1 MILDGKQTS
10 IELQENIAKEVEN
23 RKKQMLK
30 TPHLAAILVGE
41 DGASQTYV
49 NAKVKACEKVGFEST
64 LVHLPKEI
72 TENELLAQIEILN
85 QNDAIDGFIV
95 QLPLPSHIN
104 VDKVFQQVRPEKDV
118 DGFHP
123 INVGRMVKN
132 LPAYIAATPLG
143 ILMLLEKYNIDTT
156 GKKCVVLGRS
166 QIVGLPMSILLARNT
181 RFGNCTVTLCHSKTP
196 DIKSHTLEADIIVVA
211 LGMAEYLKEDMI
223 KNGAVVIDVGITRID
238 DATKKNGFRLL
249 GDVDYANI
257 AHKCSAITPVPGG
270 VGPMTITALLYNT
283 LLACKKEIYSG
294 VSIV

>member
-23 RKKQMLK
+23 RKQQQLK
-30 TPHLAAILVGE
+30 IPHLAAVLVGE

-49 NAKVKACEKVGFEST
+49 NAKVKACEKAGFEST
-64 LVHLPKEI
+64 LIHLSKE
-72 TENELLAQIEILN
+72 TSEKELLLTIERLN
-85 QNDAIDGFIV
+85 SDENIDGFIV
-95 QLPLPSHIN
+95 QLPLPPHIN
-104 VDKVFQQVRPEKDV
+104 VDKVFEHIKPEKDV

-143 ILMLLEKYNIDTT
+143 ILMLLEKYNIETS

-181 RFGNCTVTLCHSKTP
+181 KFGNCTVTLCHSKTQ
-196 DIKSHTLEADIIVVA
+196 DIKKHTLEADIIVVA
-211 LGMAEYLKEDMI
+211 LGMAEYLKADMI

-238 DATKKNGFRLL
+238 DASKKNGFKLL
-249 GDVDYANI
+249 GDVDYAQVSE
-257 AHKCSAITPVPGG
+257 KCGAITPVPGG
-270 VGPMTITALLYNT
+270 VGPMTITALLHNT
-283 LLACKKEIYSG
+283 LLACKKEIYK
-294 VSIV
+294 